1 MIPAVRARSRR
12 GRRPRVQVMTS
23 APPSGADGALEAE
36 VDLLG
41 ALAYGELTGFLR
53 LSQDAGSAPTL
64 VQTAEL
70 GTLAVEEFQHY
81 QLLSERLVE
90 LGADPQAAM
99 RPFVAAVD
107 AYHERTTPN
116 DWLEGLVKAYVGEG
130 IATDFYREIAA
141 YVPAP
146 TRDLVLRL
154 LDETSGAEFVV
165 GAVREATARD
175 PRVAG
180 RLALWGR
187 RLVGEALS
195 QAQRVAADRD
205 SLAALLVTGGGAGTD
220 LVAVGKIFSRITE
233 NHVRRML
240 RLGLTA

>member
-1 MIPAVRARSRR
+1 
-12 GRRPRVQVMTS
+12 
-23 APPSGADGALEAE
+23 

-53 LSQDAGSAPTL
+53 LAQDAGGAPTL
-64 VQTAEL
+64 PETAAL
-70 GTLAVEEFQHY
+70 GALAVDEFAHY
-81 QLLSERLVE
+81 RLLSERLVA

-99 RPFVAAVD
+99 APFVPALD

-141 YVPAP
+141 YAPAP
-146 TRDLVLRL
+146 TRDLVRRVLE
-154 LDETSGAEFVV
+154 ETGGAEFVV
-165 GAVREATARD
+165 GAVRQAIEED

-180 RLALWGR
+180 RLALWAR

-205 SLAALLVTGGGAGTD
+205 ALAALVVGGADSPGAD
-220 LVAVGKIFSRITE
+220 LVEVGRMFSRITE
-233 NHVRRML
+233 AHVRRMS